1 MQTPQIKPRMF
12 SRRKFIAA
20 ALLATPALAVADAKL
35 IEPTSLNVRHVSL
48 SGPKVGRRC
57 VHFTDIHHKG
67 DSAYLRAVVGRIN
80 SLKPDF
86 VCFTGDLV
94 EDKRFLPETLDI
106 FSDLQAP
113 LFGVP
118 GNHEYRSG
126 VSFPPIQECFA
137 ATGGAWLTN
146 QSLTFA
152 DGKINLIGITY
163 GHSVPLAQPDAKNI
177 LLMHF
182 PAWAKQLGLH
192 RFDLLLKTR

>member
-1 MQTPQIKPRMF
+1 ML

-20 ALLATPALAVADAKL
+20 AILATPVLAVADAKL

-48 SGPKVGRRC
+48 AGPKTGHRC

-67 DSAYLRAVVGRIN
+67 DSAYLRAVVNRIN

-94 EDKRFLPETLDI
+94 EDKRFLTETLEI
-106 FSDLQAP
+106 LSGLQSP

-126 VSFPPIQECFA
+126 VAFPVIQEFFA
-137 ATGGAWLTN
+137 TNTSIAASLSSMPSVNVGGSSNPSRSPSMNVVRL
-146 QSLTFA
+146 
-152 DGKINLIGITY
+152 
-163 GHSVPLAQPDAKNI
+163 
-177 LLMHF
+177 
-182 PAWAKQLGLH
+182 
-192 RFDLLLKTR
+192 